1 MTKEKIFEL
10 SGFSKFKI
18 SKKEYEKFLKKTK
31 NESYI
36 CLQKTKSKEVFLELN
51 DSKKIDNCLVYVF
64 FVFVDEIYFK
74 MAALDFKSSKS
85 KEEVL
90 ALKKELLREI
100 LLKVDDIDYDM
111 NPSADNPYGI
121 YKFK

>member
-1 MTKEKIFEL
+1 MAKEKFEL

-18 SKKEYEKFLKKTK
+18 SKQEYEKFLKKTK

-74 MAALDFKSSKS
+74 MAALDFKRSKS

-90 ALKKELLREI
+90 TLKKELLREI